1 MPANLA
7 SPPAVPGAAQAQ
19 TIRSYQAN
27 LMGTPWTLRLA
38 EPIAGI
44 RTDADGRRAADAA
57 FTEVA
62 RLEALFSEWQPAT
75 PIAQINAQAGVAPVV
90 VPQEV
95 FDLIARAVQLGADS
109 DGAFD
114 VSWAALRGL
123 WDFKT
128 EPPRL
133 PPRTEFERLRPLVD
147 YRQIQLDAEA
157 RTVFLPKAG
166 MALGLGGIAKGYAI
180 DRATAKLRAAGYR
193 DFIVDGGGD
202 LYLAGTKAMGQ
213 FWEVGV
219 RHPRAERLLAGLPAT
234 NMAVV
239 SSGDYERFFDLG
251 GVRYHHIIDPRTGA
265 PAQASVA
272 VTVVAPEATL
282 ADALATAAFVMGP
295 ERALSLVDKYP
306 GVEIAVM
313 GPDGRIVATP
323 TLARRLGARWQN
335 EPAPKSPASQ
345 AP

>member
-62 RLEALFSEWQPAT
+62 RLEALFSEWQPQT
-75 PIAQINAQAGVAPVV
+75 PIAQINAQAGIAPVA

-95 FDLIARAVQLGADS
+95 FDLVARALKLGADS
-109 DGAFD
+109 EGAFD

-123 WDFKT
+123 WDFKVQ
-128 EPPRL
+128 PPRL
-133 PPRTEFERLRPLVD
+133 PPRTDFDRQRALVD
-147 YRQIQLDAEA
+147 YRRVQLDAA
-157 RTVFLPKAG
+157 ALTVFLPEKG

-180 DRATAKLRAAGYR
+180 DRATAKLREAGYK

-202 LYLAGTKAMGQ
+202 LFLAGAKAMGQ
-213 FWEVGV
+213 HWEVGV

-239 SSGDYERFFDLG
+239 SSGDYERFFELG

-265 PAQASVA
+265 PAKGSVA

-295 ERALSLVDKYP
+295 DRALALVEKYP
-306 GVEIAVM
+306 GVEMAVM

-323 TLARRLGARWQN
+323 TLARRLGARWQP
-335 EPAPKSPASQ
+335 EPAAEKAVVPA
-345 AP
+345 P